1 MTDLQEFALDF
12 LYLLI
17 FGYIGMNLQ
26 VIIHETGHLLG
37 GLHTGYKF
45 VSYRIGSLVWIKN
58 KEDELELR
66 KQRIPGQAGQCLM
79 CPPDLEPEVCPYLL
93 YEYMGGVANLV
104 TGLIGLGIAM
114 MCHHPR
120 IVMFWYVFGIM
131 GLLSSM
137 LNLIPRRVHGVA
149 NDGYNIRDKKNN
161 MFARKCFNLVLT
173 LNAALT
179 TADSFEDLPEKKVNE
194 LMAIDFTQ
202 ADLSN
207 SSIANAFN
215 YQIYFRLIRKEY
227 DTVYKESRYIEDNPN
242 IMDIFKNGA
251 RCECLY
257 YELMHGVGNELIDM
271 RYDKELQRYIRANI
285 YDPSCQRV
293 MYAYYRL
300 HDHNDVKAY
309 RCIRKLEKIKDTYV
323 HRVGVMFEIE
333 LAIEVDELIRKRDT
347 LA

>member
-1 MTDLQEFALDF
+1 MTDLQELALDF
-12 LYLLI
+12 LYILI
-17 FGYIGMNLQ
+17 FSYIGMNLQ

-58 KEDELELR
+58 REDELELR
-66 KQRIPGQAGQCLM
+66 KQRIPGTAGQCLM

-93 YEYMGGVANLV
+93 YEIMGGAANLV
-104 TGLIGLGIAM
+104 TGLIGIGFAFACSNHVLTLFWTTFGLAGIFSCM
-114 MCHHPR
+114 
-120 IVMFWYVFGIM
+120 I
-131 GLLSSM
+131 
-137 LNLIPRRVHGVA
+137 NLIPRRVHGVA

-161 MFARKCFNLVLT
+161 MFARKCFNLVLS

-179 TADSFEDLPEKKVNE
+179 TANSFEDLPEKKVNE

-207 SSIANAFN
+207 SSIANAF
-215 YQIYFRLIRKEY
+215 YFQIYFKLIRKQY
-227 DTVYKESRYIEDNPN
+227 DDVYKSSRYIEDNPN
-242 IMDIFKNGA
+242 VMEYIKNSA

-257 YELMHGVGNELIDM
+257 YELMHGVGNDFIDM
-271 RYDKELQRYIRANI
+271 RYDKELQRFIRANM
-285 YDPSCQRV
+285 YDPYCQRV

-300 HDHNDVKAY
+300 HDHNDAKAY
-309 RCIRKLEKIKDTYV
+309 KCIRKLEKIKDTYV

-333 LAIEVDELIRKRDT
+333 LAIEVDELIRKRNT
-347 LA
+347 